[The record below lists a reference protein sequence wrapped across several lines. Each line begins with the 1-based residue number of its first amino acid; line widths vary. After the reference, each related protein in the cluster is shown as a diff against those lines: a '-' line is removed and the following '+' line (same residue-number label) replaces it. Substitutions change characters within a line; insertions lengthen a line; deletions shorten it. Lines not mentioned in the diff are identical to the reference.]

1 MEPPLE
7 TEGQPPPQASL
18 ADPTPTTR
26 RLAGIESQRD
36 QLDWLENQA
45 PLTPKE
51 RGLRI
56 LALILILALGTAI
69 YFSIL
74 LFI

>member
-7 TEGQPPPQASL
+7 TEAQNQPPPAVGRPHS
-18 ADPTPTTR
+18 PTR
-26 RLAGIESQRD
+26 RLSGIESQRD

-45 PLTPKE
+45 PLTGKE

-56 LALILILALGTAI
+56 LALILILALTAAV
-69 YFSIL
+69 YFGIL